1 MVPFSEYVI
10 IDNKRIELKFIKI
23 ETTHQQKFSIT
34 VIDSEKT
41 HNSFLMARDSYGSWN
56 LLQPIPKAILNIKHL
71 IIEMINTHSQN

>member
-1 MVPFSEYVI
+1 MVSFSEYVI

-41 HNSFLMARDSYGSWN
+41 HISFLMARDSYGGWN
-56 LLQPIPKAILNIKHL
+56 LLQPIPTAILNIKHL